1 MFAFSRFLLYFTE
14 VARQGS
20 FRKASETLHVAAS
33 SIDRQILRV
42 EKELAMPLF
51 ERHPTG
57 LKLTAAGELLLH
69 AANNWKK
76 DFSRVCEQLDDLRGL
91 RRGHVRIATIDAI
104 NRHFFSSMLKK
115 VHLEY
120 PNISFTLTTMNNVD
134 IQQAL
139 MSGDADFGI
148 MLNPQTSREL
158 QVRAFAEINLGIVVP
173 KDHPLAAR
181 SGVRFN
187 QCLEYPF
194 IIPSA
199 PLMLSEPVEALV
211 NINGGMVNEVAVS
224 NNIHMIR
231 SLIKEQ
237 IGIGILCWLDIMD
250 EVISGEL
257 AFIPLTDPQLKT
269 FTLSLCVAPARQLSL
284 AASMMLK
291 QLEMLFSQIQTQGL
305 NSASIAP

>member
-14 VARQGS
+14 VSRQGS

-57 LKLTAAGELLLH
+57 LRLTAAGELLLH

-76 DFSRVCEQLDDLRGL
+76 DFNRVCEQLDDLRGL

-104 NRHFFSSMLKK
+104 NRNFFSAMLKK
-115 VHLEY
+115 VHHEY

-134 IQQAL
+134 IEQAL
-139 MSGDADFGI
+139 ISGDADFGI
-148 MLNPQTSREL
+148 MLNPQSSREL
-158 QVRAFAEINLGIVVP
+158 QVRAFTEIAIGIVVP
-173 KDHPLAAR
+173 KGHPLEGR
-181 SGVRFN
+181 SGIRFN
-187 QCLEYPF
+187 QCTEYPF
-194 IIPSA
+194 ILPSA
-199 PLMLSEPVEALV
+199 PLMLCEPVDALV
-211 NINGGMVNEVAVS
+211 NITGISVKEAAVS

-237 IGIGILCWLDIMD
+237 IGIGVLCRLDILD
-250 EVISGEL
+250 EIANDQL
-257 AFIPLTDPQLKT
+257 AFIPLTDPQLKS
-269 FTLSLCVAPARQLSL
+269 FTLALCVSPSRQLSL

-291 QLEMLFSQIQTQGL
+291 QVEVLFSQIHSGSTSQR
-305 NSASIAP
+305 

>member
-57 LKLTAAGELLLH
+57 LRLTAAGELLLH

-76 DFSRVCEQLDDLRGL
+76 DFYRVCEQLDDLRGL

-104 NRHFFSSMLKK
+104 NRHFFSAMLKK
-115 VHLEY
+115 VHQEY
-120 PNISFTLTTMNNVD
+120 PNISFTLTTMNNID

-139 MSGDADFGI
+139 ISGDADFGI
-148 MLNPQTSREL
+148 MLNPQSSKEL

-173 KDHPLAAR
+173 KGHPLAGR
-181 SGVRFN
+181 RGVRFN

-199 PLMLSEPVEALV
+199 PLMLSEPVEALI
-211 NINGGMVNEVAVS
+211 NINGGSVNEVAVS

-231 SLIKEQ
+231 SLIKEK

-250 EVISGEL
+250 EVLADEL
-257 AFIPLTDPQLKT
+257 LFIPLTDPQLKS
-269 FTLSLCVAPARQLSL
+269 FTLSLCVAPSRQLSL

-291 QLEMLFSQIQTQGL
+291 QLEMLFSQIQ
-305 NSASIAP
+305 APGSEPN

>member
-1 MFAFSRFLLYFTE
+1 MFAFSKFLLYFTE
-14 VARQGS
+14 VARLGS

-57 LKLTAAGELLLH
+57 LRLTAAGELLLH
-69 AANNWKK
+69 AAKNWKK
-76 DFSRVCEQLDDLRGL
+76 DFSRVREQLDDLRGL

-115 VHLEY
+115 VHQDY
-120 PNISFTLTTMNNVD
+120 PNISFTLTTMNNID

-139 MSGDADFGI
+139 ISGDADFGI
-148 MLNPQTSREL
+148 MLNPQSSKEL
-158 QVRAFAEINLGIVVP
+158 MVQAFAEINLGIVVP
-173 KDHPLAAR
+173 KGHPLEGR

-199 PLMLSEPVEALV
+199 PLMLYGPVEALL
-211 NINGGMVNEVAVS
+211 NNNGGMVQEVAVS

-231 SLIKEQ
+231 SLIKEK

-250 EVISGEL
+250 EVDREEL
-257 AFIPLTDPQLKT
+257 AFIPLTDPQLKS
-269 FTLSLCVAPARQLSL
+269 FTLSLCLAPSRQLSL

-291 QLEMLFSQIQTQGL
+291 QLEVLFSQID
-305 NSASIAP
+305 APGRED

>member
-1 MFAFSRFLLYFTE
+1 MFAFSKFLLYFTE

-57 LKLTAAGELLLH
+57 LRLTAAGELLLH
-69 AANNWKK
+69 AAKNWKK
-76 DFSRVCEQLDDLRGL
+76 DFSRVREQLDDLRGL

-115 VHLEY
+115 VHQDY
-120 PNISFTLTTMNNVD
+120 PNISFTLTTMNNID

-139 MSGDADFGI
+139 ISGDADFGI
-148 MLNPQTSREL
+148 MLNPQSSKEL
-158 QVRAFAEINLGIVVP
+158 MVQAFAEINLGIVVP
-173 KDHPLAAR
+173 KGHPLEGKR
-181 SGVRFN
+181 GVRFN

-199 PLMLSEPVEALV
+199 PLMLYGPVEALL
-211 NINGGMVNEVAVS
+211 NNNGGMVKEVAVS

-231 SLIKEQ
+231 SLIKEK

-250 EVISGEL
+250 EVDRDEL
-257 AFIPLTDPQLKT
+257 AFIPLTDPQLKS
-269 FTLSLCVAPARQLSL
+269 FTLSLCLAPSRQLSL

-291 QLEMLFSQIQTQGL
+291 QLEVLFSQID
-305 NSASIAP
+305 APGRE

>member
-1 MFAFSRFLLYFTE
+1 MFAFSKFLLYFTE

-20 FRKASETLHVAAS
+20 FRKASDTLHVAAS

-57 LKLTAAGELLLH
+57 LRLTAAGELLLH

-76 DFSRVCEQLDDLRGL
+76 DFSRVREQLDDLRGL

-115 VHLEY
+115 VHQDY
-120 PNISFTLTTMNNVD
+120 PNISFTLTTMNNID

-139 MSGDADFGI
+139 IAGDADFGI
-148 MLNPQTSREL
+148 MLNPQSSKEL
-158 QVRAFAEINLGIVVP
+158 QVQAFAEINLGIVVP
-173 KDHPLAAR
+173 KGHPLEGR
-181 SGVRFN
+181 KGVRFS
-187 QCLEYPF
+187 QCLEYSF

-199 PLMLSEPVEALV
+199 PLMLSGPVEALL
-211 NINGGMVNEVAVS
+211 NNNGGIVNEVAVS

-231 SLIKEQ
+231 SLIKEK

-250 EVISGEL
+250 EVYDQQL
-257 AFIPLTDPQLKT
+257 VFIPLTDPQLKT

-291 QLEMLFSQIQTQGL
+291 QLEGLFSEID
-305 NSASIAP
+305 ASGH

>member
-1 MFAFSRFLLYFTE
+1 MFAFSKFLLYFTE

-20 FRKASETLHVAAS
+20 FRKASDILHVAAS

-57 LKLTAAGELLLH
+57 LRLTAAGELLLH

-76 DFSRVCEQLDDLRGL
+76 DFSRVREQLDDLRGL

-115 VHLEY
+115 VHQDY
-120 PNISFTLTTMNNVD
+120 PNISFTLTTMNNID

-139 MSGDADFGI
+139 ISGDADFGI
-148 MLNPQTSREL
+148 MLNPQSSKEL
-158 QVRAFAEINLGIVVP
+158 QVQAFAEINLGIVVP
-173 KDHPLAAR
+173 KGHPLER
-181 SGVRFN
+181 SNGVRFN

-199 PLMLSEPVEALV
+199 PLMLSGPVEALL

-231 SLIKEQ
+231 SLIKEN

-250 EVISGEL
+250 EVYDEEL
-257 AFIPLTDPQLKT
+257 VFIPLTDPQLKS
-269 FTLSLCVAPARQLSL
+269 FTLSLCIAPSRQLSL

-291 QLEMLFSQIQTQGL
+291 QLEVLFSQIDAPGL
-305 NSASIAP
+305 

>member
-1 MFAFSRFLLYFTE
+1 MFAFSKFLLYFTE

-57 LKLTAAGELLLH
+57 LRLTAAGELLLH
-69 AANNWKK
+69 AAKNWKK
-76 DFSRVCEQLDDLRGL
+76 DFSRVREQLDDLRGL

-115 VHLEY
+115 VHQDY
-120 PNISFTLTTMNNVD
+120 PNISFTLTTMNNID

-139 MSGDADFGI
+139 ISGDADFGI
-148 MLNPQTSREL
+148 MLNPQSSKEL
-158 QVRAFAEINLGIVVP
+158 MVQAFAEINLGIVVP
-173 KDHPLAAR
+173 KGHPLDGKR
-181 SGVRFN
+181 GVRFN

-199 PLMLSEPVEALV
+199 PLMLYGPVEALL
-211 NINGGMVNEVAVS
+211 NNNGGMVKEVAVS

-231 SLIKEQ
+231 SLIKEK

-250 EVISGEL
+250 EVDRDEL
-257 AFIPLTDPQLKT
+257 AFIPLTDPQLKS
-269 FTLSLCVAPARQLSL
+269 FTLSLCLAPSRQLSL

-291 QLEMLFSQIQTQGL
+291 QLEVLFSQID
-305 NSASIAP
+305 APGRE

>member
-42 EKELAMPLF
+42 EEELEMPLF
-51 ERHPTG
+51 ERHPAG
-57 LKLTAAGELLLH
+57 LRLTAAGELLLN

-76 DFSRVCEQLDDLRGL
+76 DFSRVRDQLDDLRGL

-104 NRHFFSSMLKK
+104 NRGFFSSMLKK
-115 VHLEY
+115 IHLEY
-120 PNISFTLTTMNNVD
+120 PNVSFTLTTMNNID

-139 MSGDADFGI
+139 ISGDVDFGI
-148 MLNPQTSREL
+148 MLNPQSSKAL
-158 QVRAFAEINLGIVVP
+158 QVQSFAEINLGIVVP
-173 KDHPLAAR
+173 QGHPLAGR
-181 SGVRFN
+181 DRIRFN
-187 QCLEYPF
+187 QCLDYPF

-199 PLMLSEPVEALV
+199 PLMLAEPVQALL
-211 NINGGMVNEVAVS
+211 NINGGSVNEVGIS

-250 EVISGEL
+250 EVQRGEL
-257 AFIPLTDPQLKT
+257 MFIPLSDPQLKP
-269 FTLSLCVAPARQLSL
+269 FTLSLCVAPARQLSI

-291 QLEMLFSQIQTQGL
+291 RLEMLFSQLQTE
-305 NSASIAP
+305 SR

>member
-57 LKLTAAGELLLH
+57 LRLTAAGELLLH

-104 NRHFFSSMLKK
+104 NRNFFSTMLKK
-115 VHLEY
+115 VHDEY
-120 PNISFTLTTMNNVD
+120 PNISFTLTTMNNID

-139 MSGDADFGI
+139 ISGEADFGI
-148 MLNPQTSREL
+148 MLNPQTSKEL
-158 QVRAFAEINLGIVVP
+158 QVRAFAEINIGIVVP
-173 KDHPLAAR
+173 KGHPLEGR

-187 QCLEYPF
+187 QCIEYPF
-194 IIPSA
+194 IIPSP
-199 PLMLSEPVEALV
+199 PLMLCEPVDALV
-211 NINGGMVNEVAVS
+211 NINGAMIKEVAVS

-237 IGIGILCWLDIMD
+237 IGIGVLCRLDILD
-250 EVISGEL
+250 EILSDQL
-257 AFIPLTDPQLKT
+257 AFIPLTDPQLKS
-269 FTLSLCVAPARQLSL
+269 FTLALCISPSRQLSL
-284 AASMMLK
+284 AASMMMK
-291 QLEMLFSQIQTQGL
+291 QLEMLFSQIQGGNTRKG
-305 NSASIAP
+305 

>member
-51 ERHPTG
+51 ERHPSG
-57 LKLTAAGELLLH
+57 LRLTAAGELLLH

-104 NRHFFSSMLKK
+104 NRQFFSSMLRQ
-115 VHLEY
+115 VHLDY

-139 MSGDADFGI
+139 ISGDADFGV
-148 MLNPQTSREL
+148 MLNPHTSREL

-173 KDHPLAAR
+173 GGHPLASK

-187 QCLEYPF
+187 QCMDYPF
-194 IIPSA
+194 ILPSA
-199 PLMLSEPVEALV
+199 PLMLAEPVQALI
-211 NINGGMVNEVAVS
+211 NIHGGSIREVAVS

-231 SLIKEQ
+231 SLIKEK

-250 EVISGEL
+250 EVKSDEL
-257 AFIPLTDPQLKT
+257 RFIPLTDPQLKT

-291 QLEMLFSQIQTQGL
+291 QLEMLFSQIQTPGHHR
-305 NSASIAP
+305 S